1 METNYFS
8 HCWGVFE
15 GGGVRGAAHSGAYQA
30 AKELGIQF
38 ERLAGTS
45 AGSIVASLIAAG
57 GSPDH
62 ISNILMQT
70 DIASLLSP
78 PLEEDAIYK
87 NDNKYI
93 KATILLPFKKLKPYK
108 DILRYSGMHSSLK
121 IQDWIE
127 AKLLEL
133 VKPYRQ
139 PGTMGNV
146 LFNELKIP
154 LHIVATNLSTGL
166 PQVWSTETTPEE
178 SVAYAVRCSCSIP
191 FFFQAIGNKNSILV
205 DGGVVSNLPSFVFSK
220 LLNDMSL
227 YTKRPNIINF
237 RLVQNLS
244 ELEKTNNIIDYL
256 KKISNAI
263 VSGGTEV
270 QKTLQTSTYNII
282 IKTGDIGSTD
292 FHKMTAKSKKILHD
306 AGRIAV
312 HEFIENERAL
322 FKEGNLNAVS
332 KGFDEKMLLLIQQF
346 REHDEE
352 VYISSESCSWLDFLF
367 PTIFETLRKGTKI
380 TCLTLENK
388 NMKEE
393 RFHYLLKNLG
403 IKVVLLKE
411 LPFSGFIFS
420 PFNEHCRAV
429 LTTNKNSSDRY
440 RDEKVKVYSFYS
452 DAPIIDLL
460 REKINTEWDNVNSSA
475 DKLNYINCSDTDLTN
490 KLRNVW
496 QYKNAKFT
504 LDNIEVNDNI
514 FTMSDSVK
522 EYKVSQIKS
531 IINQLSTLG
540 KDVMAVYQ
548 VTLVDGSTSIITP
561 PVVEKIGDRYYVIDG
576 NARLFYYFNKGIP
589 FIKAVVVENVSQG
602 LPSQQSNPISKVRLT
617 SLTRT
622 LSQNYQGLDESKFRH
637 IEEAVHP
644 FPAENKK
651 YNS

>member
-57 GSPDH
+57 GSPDY
-62 ISNILMQT
+62 ISDILMKT
-70 DIASLLSP
+70 DLGSLLSP
-78 PLEEDAIYK
+78 PVKGDTIYK
-87 NDNKYI
+87 SDNKFI

-108 DILRYSGMHSSLK
+108 DILRYSGMHSSYK
-121 IQDWIE
+121 IQDWVE
-127 AKLLEL
+127 EKLLEL

-139 PGTMGNV
+139 PGMVGNV

-191 FFFQAIGNKNSILV
+191 FFFQAIANKNSILV

-220 LLNDMSL
+220 LLNDLHS

-244 ELEKTNNIIDYL
+244 ELEKTNNIVDYL

-270 QKTLQTSTYNII
+270 QKSLQTSTYNII

-292 FHKMTAKSKKILHD
+292 FHKMTDESKNKLHD
-306 AGRIAV
+306 AGKKAV

-322 FKEGNLNAVS
+322 YKEGNANAVS

-352 VYISSESCSWLDFLF
+352 VLISSESCSWLDFLF
-367 PTIFETLRKGTKI
+367 PTIFEAMRRGTKI
-380 TCLTLENK
+380 TCLTLEK
-388 NMKEE
+388 NRIDDE
-393 RFHYLLKNLG
+393 RFHHLLKNVG
-403 IKVVLLKE
+403 IKVVFLGE
-411 LPFSGFIFS
+411 LPFNGFIFS
-420 PFNEHCRAV
+420 PFSEHCRAV

-440 RDEKVKVYSFYS
+440 KDEKVKVYSFYS

-460 REKINTEWDNVNSSA
+460 KEKIESEWSYNNSSIG
-475 DKLNYINCSDTDLTN
+475 KLNYTNCSDIELTS

-496 QYKNAKFT
+496 QYKNATFI
-504 LDNIEVNDNI
+504 LDKVAVNDNI
-514 FTMSDSVK
+514 FTMSESVK

-531 IINQLSTLG
+531 ILNQLSSLG
-540 KDVMAVYQ
+540 KDIMEVHQ
-548 VTLVDGSTSIITP
+548 VTLLDGSTSIITP
-561 PVVEKIGDRYYVIDG
+561 PVLEKIGERYFIIDG

-602 LPSQQSNPISKVRLT
+602 LPSQHLNPISKVRLT

-622 LSQNYQGLDESKFRH
+622 LSQNYVGLDESKFRR

-644 FPAENKK
+644 FSSEKK
-651 YNS
+651 K